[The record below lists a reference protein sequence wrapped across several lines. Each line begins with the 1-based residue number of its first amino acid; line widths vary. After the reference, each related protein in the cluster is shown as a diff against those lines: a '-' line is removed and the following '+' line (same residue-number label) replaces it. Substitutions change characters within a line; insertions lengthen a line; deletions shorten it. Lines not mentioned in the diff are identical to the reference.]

1 MTDRPRALQPPGRY
15 PPRPRP
21 IHAPAASA
29 TTADIE
35 AAKRILSHARSFLE
49 LLADDLREL
58 QVALDQAP
66 GRASELATRLL
77 DDAESWRY

>member
-1 MTDRPRALQPPGRY
+1 VT
-15 PPRPRP
+15 
-21 IHAPAASA
+21 AA
-29 TTADIE
+29 DVE
-35 AAKRILSHARSFLE
+35 AAKRIVSHVRSFLE

-66 GRASELATRLL
+66 GCASELAPRLL